1 MPTLANDLVQFLMH
15 LFGDRE
21 AVQAFLADPERALA
35 EHGLGNVCSADVD
48 AAMPV
53 VLDYAPIT
61 VNAASLDR
69 APNIGTNSAW
79 VGQAGATTTH
89 AGALPA
95 GYAGGRGLGQGGNYD
110 HDDHA
115 NAVQQLHHV
124 VNHFSY
130 TTNTTLLDD
139 RGILTDQSVSQNVWA
154 HGDVEQWFD
163 NAVVAATGDHAV
175 SAGDDAGAR
184 DAGNIRDSYSMD
196 HSMDQSTHA
205 GADTGMGSG
214 HSDSF
219 DTGAVLDTDNS
230 FDDNLDRSH
239 IMDGHVDT
247 TDPSTADHSVSMDTA
262 PDAGD
267 SSRDNSA
274 HTFIQAGDPYSPD
287 TSTGTAAEMHVDDS
301 FQDHAATGLMEG
313 NLGEADNNLGL
324 PEDNSTHTDVDLD
337 HHAPIDDST
346 AL

>member
-1 MPTLANDLVQFLMH
+1 MPTLANDLVQFLMQ

-21 AVQAFLADPERALA
+21 AVRAFLADPERALA

-61 VNAASLDR
+61 VNASALDR
-69 APNIGTNSAW
+69 APTAGVHSAW
-79 VGQAGATTTH
+79 GGQAGPTAAH
-89 AGALPA
+89 AGAMPA
-95 GYAGGRGLGQGGNYD
+95 VYAGGHGPGQGGTYD

-139 RGILTDQSVSQNVWA
+139 RGIFTDQSVSQNIWA

-163 NAVVAATGDHAV
+163 NAAAAATGDHAV
-175 SAGDDAGAR
+175 SAGDGAGAR
-184 DAGNIRDSYSMD
+184 DAGNIRDSYSTD
-196 HSMDQSTHA
+196 HSMDQSTHV
-205 GADTGMGSG
+205 GADAGMGSG
-214 HSDSF
+214 QSDSF
-219 DTGAVLDTDNS
+219 DTDVALDTDNS
-230 FDDNLDRSH
+230 FDDNLDH
-239 IMDGHVDT
+239 AHGMEGHLDT
-247 TDPSTADHSVSMDTA
+247 TDPAGHSVSMDTA
-262 PDAGD
+262 PDVGD
-267 SSRDNSA
+267 SSSDNST
-274 HTFIQAGDPYSPD
+274 HTFIQAGDPYNPD

-301 FQDHAATGLMEG
+301 FHDHAATGLMEG
-313 NLGEADNNLGL
+313 DLGEADNQLGL
-324 PEDNSTHTDVDLD
+324 PEDNSAHTDADLD
-337 HHAPIDDST
+337 HHAPIDDAT

>member
-35 EHGLGNVCSADVD
+35 EHGLGNVGSADVD

-61 VNAASLDR
+61 VNAASFDR
-69 APNIGTNSAW
+69 APNLGANSAW
-79 VGQAGATTTH
+79 VGQPGATAAH

-95 GYAGGRGLGQGGNYD
+95 VYTGGRGLGQGGNYD

-130 TTNTTLLDD
+130 TTNTTMLDD
-139 RGILTDQSVSQNVWA
+139 RGIFTDQSVSQNIWA

-163 NAVVAATGDHAV
+163 NAAVAATGDHAV

-184 DAGNIRDSYSMD
+184 DAGNIRDTYSTD

-205 GADTGMGSG
+205 GGDAGMGSG
-214 HSDSF
+214 QSDAF
-219 DTGAVLDTDNS
+219 DTDVVLDTDNS

-239 IMDGHVDT
+239 GMDGHLAT
-247 TDPSTADHSVSMDTA
+247 TDHSVSMDTT
-262 PDAGD
+262 PDASD
-267 SSRDNSA
+267 SSSDNSA

-287 TSTGTAAEMHVDDS
+287 TSTGTAAETHVDDS

-313 NLGEADNNLGL
+313 DLGEADNHLGL
-324 PEDNSTHTDVDLD
+324 PEDNSTHTDVDPD